1 MIRSIAL
8 VASLLALVATAAA
21 APPSP
26 VELEA
31 RAASLRDKYSKDG
44 FTVLVEGPFVV
55 VGDDA
60 PARVKKHATGILRW
74 AIDKLETD
82 FFDARPGKV
91 IEIWLFRNE
100 RTYRRGAR
108 KYFGDRPSTPYGY
121 YSSEDDAIVMN
132 IGPGAGTLT
141 HEIVHPFIE
150 ADFPGAPSWLN
161 EGLASLYE
169 RPSDRGGRIV
179 GLPNWRLPNLK
190 RQIRNGTLPSIHK
203 LVGSS
208 ADEFYDAPYDSY
220 AFSRYLMLYLQEQGK
235 LVTFYSQFRAAR
247 GKDPTGRATLSAVLG
262 TDDLAAFQKKWAR
275 WVLALEL

>member
-1 MIRSIAL
+1 MIRTILL
-8 VASLLALVATAAA
+8 VVATLASTGTAVVA
-21 APPSP
+21 APT
-26 VELEA
+26 VAALEE
-31 RAASLRDKYSKDG
+31 RASSLRDKYGKEG

-55 VGDDA
+55 LGDES
-60 PARVKKHATGILRW
+60 PARVKKHASGILRW
-74 AIDKLETD
+74 AIERLEAD
-82 FFDARPGKV
+82 FFDARPGKI

-100 RTYRRGAR
+100 RTYRRGAH
-108 KYFGDRPSTPYGY
+108 KYFGDKPSTPYGY
-121 YSSEDDAIVMN
+121 YSTEDDAIVMN

-169 RPSDRGGRIV
+169 RPSDRSGRII

-203 LVGSS
+203 LIGSTS
-208 ADEFYDAPYDSY
+208 DEFYAAPYDSY
-220 AFSRYLMLYLQEQGK
+220 AFARYLMLYLQEQGK
-235 LVTFYSQFRAAR
+235 LVTFYNQFRAAR
-247 GKDPTGRATLSAVLG
+247 GKDPTGRATLAAVLG
-262 TDDLAAFQKKWAR
+262 TDDLAAFQKRWMR